1 MCDTNI
7 FTANLGQDYKQ
18 THASSEAVSTPHV
31 MQSWC
36 GPKDQQNKAE
46 NFVSINCNLCA
57 IVNSRKDKGEAP
69 LQEHILRDI
78 VPCGFKVIIAE
89 F

>member
-1 MCDTNI
+1 MCDTDI

-31 MQSWC
+31 MQGWC

-46 NFVSINCNLCA
+46 NFASINC
-57 IVNSRKDKGEAP
+57 KGEAP